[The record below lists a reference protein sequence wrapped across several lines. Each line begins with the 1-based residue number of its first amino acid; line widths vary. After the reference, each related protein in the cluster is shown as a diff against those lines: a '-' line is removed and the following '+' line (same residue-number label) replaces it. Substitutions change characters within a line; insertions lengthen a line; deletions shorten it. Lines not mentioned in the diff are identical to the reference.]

1 MFNGEDYVNLQYRK
15 VVADSVNDR
24 EPGLDRVNNDPT
36 TVDVIGLQRPRAVL
50 KLDVTAIRNEP
61 IMVSSLESNPY
72 VIPLH
77 KVAAVGGRNS
87 I

>member
-1 MFNGEDYVNLQYRK
+1 M
-15 VVADSVNDR
+15 
-24 EPGLDRVNNDPT
+24 NNEPT

-61 IMVSSLESNPY
+61 ITVASLETNPY

-77 KVAAVGGRNS
+77 RSAKVGGKNA